1 MSFDSLKHQDG
12 AVRALRASVGSQR
25 MPHAFLFV
33 GPRGVGKGLAAR
45 ELAKRLLCESPR
57 AG

>member
-45 ELAKRLLCESPR
+45 ELAKRLLCE
-57 AG
+57 